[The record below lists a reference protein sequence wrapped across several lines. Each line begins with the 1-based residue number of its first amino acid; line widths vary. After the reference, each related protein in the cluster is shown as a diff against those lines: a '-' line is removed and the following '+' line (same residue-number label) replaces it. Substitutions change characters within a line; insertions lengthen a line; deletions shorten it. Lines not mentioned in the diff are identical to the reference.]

1 MMLLCTIVYLAFFTI
16 SWFVFFLM
24 RRRPPRSTRTDTLFP
39 YTTLFRSPTEAPAAA
54 VPAVDLDRV
63 EGELADVERALAR
76 LDEGTYGTCEA
87 CGAPIDDA
95 RLESDPVTRLCAAHA
110 PAS

>member
-1 MMLLCTIVYLAFFTI
+1 MDERLEAEQ
-16 SWFVFFLM
+16 
-24 RRRPPRSTRTDTLFP
+24 DGAHDG
-39 YTTLFRSPTEAPAAA
+39 PTEAPAAA

-63 EGELADVERALAR
+63 EGELADVERALAW

-110 PAS
+110 PAR